1 MALLQA
7 QLAWV
12 QAAPG
17 LMRVIPHAH
26 DPWPTPVQAKMCAT
40 PGVLAGDCIVTY
52 DGHEYALPMEPLH
65 EAWEAGLL
73 PILQGPME
81 LAQTLRSLMQ
91 PIQQEMHR
99 AKMEAAAAAAAA
111 AAAPPPK
118 PGVGGPGGP
127 GAGAAAGP
135 GGGSDRMP
143 SRLSSPGSTMVSCS
157 STFLCFG
164 CAALISTYSYVRL
177 SFPCHNIFSAK

>member
-143 SRLSSPGSTMVSCS
+143 SRLSSPGSTM
-157 STFLCFG
+157 
-164 CAALISTYSYVRL
+164 
-177 SFPCHNIFSAK
+177 